1 MAFAVVGIQAHFSK
15 TLLLFF
21 IPQIFNFLLSCPQ
34 LFGLVPCPRHRVP
47 RWAEPRS
54 CNAVA
59 QAHHRFDPNTNL
71 LHPSK
76 TMFERG
82 PPSKIS
88 ALVLRTLSTL
98 GLTELTVHPNTG
110 NILEANNLTILN
122 YFLLRLGP
130 MNEKSLVKVLILSQ
144 VSHMILLHFVLLICC
159 LLRLPEAFS
168 RFSWDMA
175 SLDLCMMAI
184 EDSQVNICMVFHL
197 EINLNYFWGYRSSD
211 LFQ

>member
-1 MAFAVVGIQAHFSK
+1 
-15 TLLLFF
+15 
-21 IPQIFNFLLSCPQ
+21 
-34 LFGLVPCPRHRVP
+34 
-47 RWAEPRS
+47 
-54 CNAVA
+54 
-59 QAHHRFDPNTNL
+59 
-71 LHPSK
+71 
-76 TMFERG
+76 MFERG

-144 VSHMILLHFVLLICC
+144 VSHTILLHFVLLICC

-168 RFSWDMA
+168 R
-175 SLDLCMMAI
+175 
-184 EDSQVNICMVFHL
+184 
-197 EINLNYFWGYRSSD
+197 SS
-211 LFQ
+211 